1 MAHFINDRAA
11 LVAEAVD
18 GLVSGSGGRLAR
30 LDGDPAIRVVVRAG
44 WAAERVALVSGGGSG
59 HEPAHAGFVGRGLLT
74 AAVCGDVFA
83 SPSVDAVLA
92 GILAVTGPAGCLLI
106 IKNYAGDRLN
116 FGLAAERAR
125 ALGLAVETVT
135 VADDIAIPGAAQPRG
150 IAGTLLVHKVAG
162 HAAES
167 GRSLAEVADAA
178 RAAAAGI
185 RSLGIAVSGCTL
197 PGGTREARLAPGEAE
212 LGLGIHG
219 EPGIE
224 RIALPAAD
232 DLARLMAA
240 RLAETLPADGPLALL
255 VNNLGGATALEMQV
269 LARAVLATSLGARVR
284 LLLGPAAAMT
294 ALDMHGASLSLMPL
308 AAETEAALT
317 AATDAPA
324 WPLAVPVVASATLPL
339 PARLAR
345 RSQAPAASHDPAV
358 AGAITAV
365 CTALAAAETD
375 LNALD
380 ARVGDGDTGT
390 TFATA
395 ARAVLADLDRLPQAE
410 PAALCHALSER
421 LARVAGGSSGVL
433 MSIFFAAA
441 GSALAEGADW
451 PAALTEGAARLQA
464 HGGAKPGD
472 RTLLDALMPALDAL
486 PAGGLP
492 GAARAAEA
500 GAAATAGMT
509 RAGTGR
515 SSYLAAADL
524 AGVEDPG
531 AVAVARAFAAL
542 ARADRGSPRPG

>member
-18 GLVSGSGGRLAR
+18 GLVAGSGGRLAR
-30 LDGDPAIRVVVRAG
+30 LDGDPAIRVVLRAD
-44 WAAERVALVSGGGSG
+44 WNADRVAVVSGGGSG

-74 AAVCGDVFA
+74 AAICGDVFA

-92 GILAVTGPAGCLLI
+92 GILAVTGPAGCLVI

-125 ALGLAVETVT
+125 ALGLPIETVT
-135 VADDIAIPGAAQPRG
+135 VADDVAIPGAAQPRG

-162 HAAES
+162 HAAED
-167 GRSLAEVADAA
+167 GRSLAEVAAAA
-178 RAAAAGI
+178 RAAAAGVK
-185 RSLGIAVSGCTL
+185 SLGIAVSGCTM
-197 PGGTREARLAPGEAE
+197 PGGVAESRLAPGQAE

-224 RIALPAAD
+224 RIDLPPAAD
-232 DLARLMAA
+232 LAGLMTA
-240 RLAETLPADGPLALL
+240 RLAEALPGDGPLALL
-255 VNNLGGATALEMQV
+255 VNDLGGTTALEMQV
-269 LARAVLATSLGARVR
+269 LTRAVLATALGSRVR

-308 AAETEAALT
+308 DAATEAALT
-317 AATDAPA
+317 AATEVPA
-324 WPLAVPVVASATLPL
+324 WPPAVPVVAPATRPL
-339 PARLAR
+339 PDGLAQQR
-345 RSQAPAASHDPAV
+345 PVPSPSYDPAV
-358 AGAITAV
+358 ARAITAI
-365 CTALAAAETD
+365 CTALIGAEAA

-390 TFATA
+390 TFAAA

-410 PAALCHALSER
+410 PAALCGALSDR

-433 MSIFFAAA
+433 MSIFFAAT
-441 GSALAEGADW
+441 GSGLADGLGW
-451 PAALTEGAARLQA
+451 PGSLDRGAARLQA
-464 HGGAKPGD
+464 HGGARPGD
-472 RTLLDALMPALDAL
+472 RTLLDALVPALAAL
-486 PAGGLP
+486 PEGGLAA
-492 GAARAAEA
+492 AARAAEA
-500 GAAATAGMT
+500 GATATARMI

-515 SSYLAAADL
+515 SSYLAAGDL
-524 AGVEDPG
+524 DGVEDPG

-542 ARADRGSPRPG
+542 SG

>member
-18 GLVSGSGGRLAR
+18 GLVAGSGGRLAR
-30 LDGDPAIRVVVRAG
+30 LDGDPAIRVVLRAD
-44 WAAERVALVSGGGSG
+44 WRADRVAVVSGGGSG

-92 GILAVTGPAGCLLI
+92 AILAVTGPAGCLLI

-125 ALGLAVETVT
+125 ARGLAVETVT
-135 VADDIAIPGAAQPRG
+135 VADDVAIPGAAQPRG

-162 HAAES
+162 FAAES
-167 GRSLAEVADAA
+167 GRSLSAVAGAA
-178 RAAAAGI
+178 RAAAAVV
-185 RSLGIAVSGCTL
+185 RSLGIAVSGCTM
-197 PGGTREARLAPGEAE
+197 PGGTTEARLAPGQAE
-212 LGLGIHG
+212 LGPGIHG

-224 RIALPAAD
+224 RIALPQAA
-232 DLARLMAA
+232 DLARLMTA
-240 RLAETLPADGPLALL
+240 RLAAALPGDGPLALL
-255 VNNLGGATALEMQV
+255 VNNLGGTTALEMQV
-269 LARAVLATSLGARVR
+269 LTRAVLATPLGARAR

-308 AAETEAALT
+308 D
-317 AATDAPA
+317 AATEHALAAPTEAPA
-324 WPLAVPVVASATLPL
+324 WPPAIPVAAPTTRALPDRL
-339 PARLAR
+339 DRGSGPA
-345 RSQAPAASHDPAV
+345 PSHDPAV
-358 AGAITAV
+358 ARAITAIG
-365 CTALAAAETD
+365 TALVEAEAA

-390 TFATA
+390 TFASA
-395 ARAVLADLDRLPQAE
+395 ARAVLADLDRLPQAD
-410 PAALCHALSER
+410 PAALCHALSDR

-433 MSIFFAAA
+433 MSIFFEATGAGLAA
-441 GSALAEGADW
+441 GAGW
-451 PAALTEGAARLQA
+451 PAALERGVAQVQA
-464 HGGAKPGD
+464 HGGARPGD
-472 RTLLDALMPALDAL
+472 RTLLDALVPALAAL
-486 PAGGLP
+486 SSGGLAA
-492 GAARAAEA
+492 AARAAEA
-500 GAAATAGMT
+500 GAAATARMT

-515 SSYLAAADL
+515 ASYLAAADL

-542 ARADRGSPRPG
+542 AAG